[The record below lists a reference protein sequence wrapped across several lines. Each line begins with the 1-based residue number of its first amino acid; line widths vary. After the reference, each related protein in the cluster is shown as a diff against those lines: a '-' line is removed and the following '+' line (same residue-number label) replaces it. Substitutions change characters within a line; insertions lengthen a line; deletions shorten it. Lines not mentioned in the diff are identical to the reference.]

1 MSNFSNRKRKCVLPM
16 VYLLLLVLLKR
27 VAVVSKSILFT
38 SVQEYLALEKFDIL
52 KESFKELLIL

>member
-1 MSNFSNRKRKCVLPM
+1 M
-16 VYLLLLVLLKR
+16 VYLLLPVLLKR

-52 KESFKELLIL
+52 KESFRELLIL